1 MPCRSY
7 NYDRGGRKMSKRV
20 GLEASHA
27 AAEAARMADVDVI
40 AAYPITPQTHI
51 PERLAEM
58 VANGE
63 LNAAYI
69 PVESEHSAMS
79 TCLGAAA
86 VGARTFTA
94 TAGQGLELMH
104 EVVYIAS
111 SMRYPIVMTV
121 CNRALSAPLSVWGDH
136 SDAMAVRDTGW
147 IQVFCQ
153 NNQQAFDMTLWG
165 FRVGE
170 DSRVLFPVMVHFDG
184 FHLSHVTEPVILPEQ
199 KEVDEFLPKF
209 HYPFAL
215 NPDKPMTHGAFGP
228 PDIYS
233 ETKIAQEVAFRKSK
247 EVIIQ
252 GFKEFGDIF
261 GRYYQPVESYRTEGA
276 KLLLLTMGSFS
287 ETAKI
292 AIDTKKNKG
301 ESVGLISLRLWR
313 PFPFE
318 ELRQAV
324 KDAETLIVFD
334 RCISFGGP
342 GGPVSSEVRSALY
355 NEKERPRVVSFVGG
369 LGGRDMS
376 VKDFEY
382 VIDRGRDIVEK
393 GSMELFETVGIRGKV
408 TGIRG

>member
-1 MPCRSY
+1 
-7 NYDRGGRKMSKRV
+7 MSKRI
-20 GLEASHA
+20 GLEASFA

-58 VANGE
+58 VADGD
-63 LNAAYI
+63 LNAAYV

-86 VGARTFTA
+86 VGARTYTA
-94 TAGQGLELMH
+94 TAGPGLEYMH
-104 EVVYIAS
+104 NVLYAAS
-111 SMRYPIVMTV
+111 SMRLPVVMAVT
-121 CNRALSAPLSVWGDH
+121 NRALSAPLSIWADH

-147 IQVFCQ
+147 IQVFCH
-153 NNQQAFDMTLWG
+153 NNQEAFDMTLWA

-170 DSRVLFPVMVHFDG
+170 DPRVLFPVMVHFDG

-199 KEVDEFLPKF
+199 EEVDRFLPAF

-215 NPDKPMTHGAFGP
+215 DPDKPLTHGGFGP

-233 ETKIAQEVAFRKSK
+233 EAKIAQEVALRQSK
-247 EVIIQ
+247 EIALQ
-252 GFKEFGDIF
+252 GWKEFGEIF
-261 GRYYQPVESYRTEGA
+261 GRYYRPVESYRTEGA
-276 KLLLLTMGSFS
+276 KTLILTMGSFT
-287 ETAKI
+287 ETAMI
-292 AIDTKKNKG
+292 VIDERRDRGEAI
-301 ESVGLISLRLWR
+301 GLISLRLWR

-324 KDAETLIVFD
+324 KNTGTLIVFD

-342 GGPVSSEVRSALY
+342 AGPVSSEIRAALY
-355 NEKERPRVVSFVGG
+355 DDREKPRVVSFIGG
-369 LGGRDMS
+369 LGGRDVS

-382 VIDRGRDIVEK
+382 VIDRGKEIAEK
-393 GSMELFETVGIRGKV
+393 SSEELYETVGVRGEV
-408 TGIRG
+408 IGIRG

>member
-1 MPCRSY
+1 
-7 NYDRGGRKMSKRV
+7 MSQRV
-20 GLEASHA
+20 ALEASHA
-27 AAEAARMADVDVI
+27 VAEAVRMADVDVI
-40 AAYPITPQTHI
+40 SAYPITPQTHI

-69 PVESEHSAMS
+69 PVESEHSALS

-111 SMRYPIVMTV
+111 SMRYPVVMAV
-121 CNRALSAPLSVWGDH
+121 CNRALSAPLNVWGDH

-153 NNQQAFDMTLWG
+153 NGQEAFDLTLWA

-170 DSRVLFPVMVHFDG
+170 DPKVLFPVMVHLDG
-184 FHLSHVTEPVILPEQ
+184 FTLSHVTEPVILPEQ
-199 KEVDEFLPKF
+199 SEVDRFLPRF
-209 HYPFAL
+209 QYPFAL
-215 NPDKPMTHGAFGP
+215 DPDKPMTHGAFGP

-233 ETKIAQEVAFRKSK
+233 ETKLAQEVAFRKSK
-247 EVIIQ
+247 KVILQ
-252 GFKEFGDIF
+252 GWQEFGDIF
-261 GRYYQPVESYRTEGA
+261 HRYYHPVEEYKTEDA
-276 KLLLLTMGSFS
+276 QTLLLTMGAFT

-292 AIDTKKNKG
+292 VIDERRDKG
-301 ESVGLISLRLWR
+301 ESIGLISLRLWR

-318 ELRQAV
+318 EFRQAV
-324 KDAETLIVFD
+324 KGAKVLIVFD
-334 RCISFGGP
+334 RCISFGL
-342 GGPVSSEVRSALY
+342 GGPVFAEIRSALY
-355 NEKERPRVVSFVGG
+355 DEEPRPKVVGIIGG

-376 VKDFEY
+376 EEDFDY
-382 VIDRGRDIVEK
+382 VINRGREIAEK
-393 GSMELFETVGIRGKV
+393 GSDRILETVNIR
-408 TGIRG
+408 